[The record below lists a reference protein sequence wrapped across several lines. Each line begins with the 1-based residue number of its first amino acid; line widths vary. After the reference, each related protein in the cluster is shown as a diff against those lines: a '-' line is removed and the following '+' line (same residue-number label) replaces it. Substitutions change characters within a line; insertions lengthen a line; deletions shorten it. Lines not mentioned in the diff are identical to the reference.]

1 MPRTSPSDLPD
12 VLDEPTIAARLPARY
27 STHIVDLH
35 RQWHALA
42 GGAVPARDGID
53 PLSMPRLLPVLAIM
67 ELVPEANDWR
77 YALVGEEVRQMIGG
91 SVKGRLLGDVLARD
105 QDDARRVRRL
115 YDETI
120 HLRQPTIS
128 FGRHT
133 VGFGTHREFARLLFP
148 YHDRTSALTTLLLLL
163 VYL

>member
-1 MPRTSPSDLPD
+1 MPRTSPSELPD
-12 VLDEPTIAARLPARY
+12 LLDEPTIVARLPARY
-27 STHIVDLH
+27 AKDMLALY
-35 RQWHALA
+35 RQWHAL
-42 GGAVPARDGID
+42 GGGEAPARDTID

-67 ELVPEANDWR
+67 EMAPEANDWR

-91 SVKGRLLGDVLARD
+91 SVKGRLLGDVLAKD
-105 QDDARRVRRL
+105 AEDARRVRSL

-120 HLRQPTIS
+120 RLGQPTIS

-133 VGFGTHREFARLLFP
+133 VGFKTYREFGRLLFP
-148 YHDRTSALTTLLLLL
+148 YRDRSSALTTLLLLL